1 MLVAHQC
8 KHHVHFML
16 TTDVGLFKVIVMSVT
31 LAFGL
36 EGVQSKKLIEM

>member
-1 MLVAHQC
+1 MLVAHHY

-16 TTDVGLFKVIVMSVT
+16 TTDVFKVIVMSVT